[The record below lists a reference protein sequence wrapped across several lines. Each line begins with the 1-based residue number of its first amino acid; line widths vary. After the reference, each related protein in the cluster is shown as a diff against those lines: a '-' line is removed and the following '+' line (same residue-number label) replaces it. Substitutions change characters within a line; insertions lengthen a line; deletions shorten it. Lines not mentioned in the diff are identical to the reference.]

1 MAITIFLL
9 IDYKNTD
16 FEMTFTKT
24 DLQTNVH
31 YKTSRSGGKGG
42 QNVNKVSSKVELLFS
57 ISDTTLFT
65 EEEKALLNTRLQSRL
80 NKDGFLQVICDEER
94 SQYLNKEIALDKLM
108 DILTK
113 ALHQPKKRKASKP
126 SKAAKAARL
135 DDKRRAA
142 LKKIN
147 RRKDFDH

>member
-1 MAITIFLL
+1 
-9 IDYKNTD
+9 
-16 FEMTFTKT
+16 MTFTKT

-57 ISDTTLFT
+57 INDSPLFT
-65 EEEKALLNTRLQSRL
+65 DEEKLLLNTRLQSRF
-80 NKDGFLQVICDEER
+80 NKDGLLQIICDEER
-94 SQYLNKEIALDKLM
+94 SQLFNKEIALDKLIV
-108 DILTK
+108 ILTR

-147 RRKDFDH
+147 RKRNFSAD